1 MLFKKIFYLFL
12 LFSPSLIAQN
22 KGVLS
27 GKVLDKSTGEPL
39 INAEIII
46 KDLNKGTT
54 TDDKGFY
61 QIHNLPLGSYTVS
74 FYYLGYQSISKR
86 INITEQTHLSV
97 SLKEEKQEIGEM
109 VFTAKTIAHQKKE
122 EAMPVT
128 VIDLSNIRGTVSSV
142 QDILVKTVGVTIRSS
157 GGVGSSSR
165 ISVRGLEGKRIGF
178 FIDELPL
185 SEQADYIDINDIPVD
200 MIDRIEI
207 YKGVVPARFGGSSL
221 GGAVNIVIREYPEKY
236 ADLSYGLES
245 FNTHKLQAVFK
256 RNLKEKG
263 LTLGI
268 GGSYT
273 TADNNYTFESPYRK
287 GLYITRNHD
296 QYQKILV
303 GGSFKAHKWWF
314 DKVEIEPVVVKTYKE
329 VQGIEYDIREA
340 HSHSLMTG
348 LATKLTKDHFF
359 LDGLNFDMLNG
370 LVFTKMNFIDKATR
384 RYEWDGA
391 SYPTPSRYGGEVGY
405 NFPSDSDDRKFS
417 FVNKTNLEYLINQ
430 NHSLNFNTVLSVAKG
445 TPKDEL
451 KKQSLGK
458 QVNFDSRILS
468 WVSGLT
474 YDFVTSDD
482 VFLNS
487 LTGRYYLYTM
497 HTQRAPLFVPGQ
509 YDVDLNKSSFGI
521 SDALRYRFLPSFM
534 GKLSVGHDV
543 RIPTE
548 SELLGDGIAIVPSGD
563 LLPERNT
570 NINVGCLLD
579 LVGKHPSNAQIE
591 LNLFYMHLKDMIRYT
606 AGLIGAQYQN
616 FGEMRTIGVEFEAK
630 ADILPSLYAY
640 VNTTYQDLRD
650 IRDYEPAST
659 IPNPTKDK
667 RMPNIPYLMGNIGL
681 EFHRENLFGGNGQNT
696 RLFLD
701 YAFVEE
707 YFYDFEMTQ
716 LDKRRIPRST
726 TIDLGFEHSFLNN
739 KLFISGKIRNLTDQK
754 VLSEFNRPL
763 PGINGGIKLRVIF

>member
-12 LFSPSLIAQN
+12 LFSPTLIAQN

-74 FYYLGYQSISKR
+74 FYYLGYQSVSKR
-86 INITEQTHLSV
+86 INITEQTHLSA

-142 QDILVKTVGVTIRSS
+142 QDILIKTVGVTIRSS

-165 ISVRGLEGKRIGF
+165 LSVRGLEGKRIGF

-185 SEQADYIDINDIPVD
+185 SEQTDYIDINDIPVD

-263 LTLGI
+263 LTFGI

-296 QYQKILV
+296 KYQKILV

-314 DKVEIEPVVVKTYKE
+314 DEVEVEPVVVKTYKE
-329 VQGIEYDIREA
+329 IQGIEYDIREA

-405 NFPSDSDDRKFS
+405 NFPSDSDDKKFS
-417 FVNKTNLEYLINQ
+417 FVNKTNLEYLINEQ
-430 NHSLNFNTVLSVAKG
+430 HSLNFNTVLSIAKG

-451 KKQSLGK
+451 KRLSLGK
-458 QVNFDSRILS
+458 QINFDSHMLS

-474 YDFVTSDD
+474 YDYRTPDD
-482 VFLNS
+482 RFLNS

-521 SDALRYRFLPSFM
+521 NDALRYRFSPTFM

-548 SELLGDGIAIVPSGD
+548 NELLGDGIAIVPSGD

-650 IRDYEPAST
+650 IRDYEPTST

-681 EFHRENLFGGNGQNT
+681 EFHRENLFGGSGQNT

-707 YFYDFEMTQ
+707 YFYDFEMTK

-726 TIDLGFEHSFLNN
+726 TFDLGFEHSFLNN

-754 VLSEFNRPL
+754 VLTEFNRPL